1 MTKPQKLDQL
11 KLAFFFYFRRIF
23 WTKTQQGSQ
32 SHQAWIHKIFVKNAP
47 KKQEQSVP
55 HLPREVHHFVHC
67 RQEEP
72 GRENFKPTK
81 WRSIVDF
88 QKVSKEKG
96 RRERFLKTSPKVNGK
111 VTTPVSR
118 SMLIR
123 APTPRDPDGSKM
135 LFLGEIKFF

>member
-47 KKQEQSVP
+47 KKQTKTLSVP
-55 HLPREVHHFVHC
+55 HLPREVHHFIHC
-67 RQEEP
+67 RQGEP
-72 GRENFKPTK
+72 GKEDFKPAEWLSK
-81 WRSIVDF
+81 SL
-88 QKVSKEKG
+88 QKKG

>member
-23 WTKTQQGSQ
+23 WTQTQQGSQ
-32 SHQAWIHKIFVKNAP
+32 SHQAWIHNYDLCENAP
-47 KKQEQSVP
+47 KKQTKTPSVP
-55 HLPREVHHFVHC
+55 HLPREVHHFVHR
-67 RQEEP
+67 RQGEP
-72 GRENFKPTK
+72 GKEDFKPAK
-81 WRSIVDF
+81 WRSKSL
-88 QKVSKEKG
+88 QKKG

>member
-1 MTKPQKLDQL
+1 MTNPQKLDQL

-23 WTKTQQGSQ
+23 WTQTQQGSQ
-32 SHQAWIHKIFVKNAP
+32 SHQAWVQNYDLCEKAP
-47 KKQEQSVP
+47 KKQTRTPSVP

-81 WRSIVDF
+81 WQSIVDF

-96 RRERFLKTSPKVNGK
+96 RRERFLNTSPKVKVK

-135 LFLGEIKFF
+135 LFLGK